1 MKDPKQELRR
11 GDRDLAALTV
21 LALLTVGP
29 RHPYDIHRFVVET
42 RKDFVTGVPRS
53 IYHAVGRLERAHLI
67 EPIGS
72 EQAGG
77 RPERTVFALTDAGRA
92 EVRRRVSLLVSQP
105 QTDRTATVAGLS
117 YLGILDRAGAIA
129 ALRARASALDAMIAA
144 IDADLAEASEVP
156 EILLIEA
163 EYERAQVVSEREWF
177 AAVTARLGS
186 GDLAW
191 LPEQA

>member
-1 MKDPKQELRR
+1 MNDAKRELSR
-11 GDRDLAALTV
+11 GDRDLAALAV

-77 RPERTVFALTDAGRA
+77 RPERTVFALTDAGRS
-92 EVRRRVSLLVSQP
+92 EVRRRVSLLLSQP
-105 QTDRTATVAGLS
+105 QADRTTTIAALS
-117 YLGILDRAGAIA
+117 FLGILGKDGAVA
-129 ALRARASALDAMIAA
+129 ALRSRVAALEALIASV
-144 IDADLAEASEVP
+144 DADLREATEVP
-156 EILLIEA
+156 EILLVEA
-163 EYERAQVVSEREWF
+163 EYERAQLVSEREWF
-177 AAVTARLGS
+177 AATAEDLES
-186 GDLAW
+186 GELAW
-191 LPEQA
+191 IPEK